1 MSTYD
6 VLLALHI
13 TCVLGAFFLSGG
25 LHVSEYLMKGAGTVA
40 EVRRLTR
47 TGKFAPLFAPLVIG
61 IFGFGVAMLR
71 QDEGKGWSMS
81 DGWITTAMVVLL
93 VLFLDGPLV
102 LARYG
107 KKLETLVA
115 ATPDGPVTDE
125 LRAAVREPVP
135 WVVSHANTF
144 AALSV
149 ILIMTSKPS
158 GATSALIAVIGTAV
172 GAGLGLVLAKR

>member
-1 MSTYD
+1 MSAYD

-13 TCVLGAFFLSGG
+13 ACVLGAFFLSGG
-25 LHVSEYLMKGAGTVA
+25 LHVSEYLMRGADTVA

-47 TGKFAPLFAPLVIG
+47 TGRFAPLFAPLVIG
-61 IFGFGVAMLR
+61 IFGFGAAMLH
-71 QDEGKGWSMS
+71 QDEGSAWSMS

-107 KKLETLVA
+107 KRLETLVA
-115 ATPDGPVTDE
+115 ATPDGPVTAE
-125 LRAAVREPVP
+125 VRTAVTQPVP
-135 WVVSHANTF
+135 WAVSHANTF

-158 GATSALIAVIGTAV
+158 GATSALVAVVGTAL
-172 GAGLGLVLAKR
+172 GAALGYALSRR

>member
-6 VLLALHI
+6 VVLALHI
-13 TCVLGAFFLSGG
+13 SCVLGAFFLSGG

-61 IFGFGVAMLR
+61 IFGFGLWMLHL
-71 QDEGKGWSMS
+71 DDGKAYHAK
-81 DGWITTAMVVLL
+81 DAWIATAMVVLL

-102 LARYG
+102 MARYG
-107 KKLETLVA
+107 KRLETLVA

-125 LRAAVREPVP
+125 IRHEVRATVP
-135 WVVSHANTF
+135 WVVGHANTF

-149 ILIMTSKPS
+149 ILLMTAKPS
-158 GATSALIAVIGTAV
+158 AAYSVTVVVVGTAI
-172 GAGLGLVLAKR
+172 GAALGFGLSRR